1 MRAIAPHQLTEAQA
15 VFRATWIKTVRKWQE
30 DKDKRQGA
38 SSYKPGP
45 RWDGGK
51 DSRTQRRY
59 GKPIWPNLLDAAA
72 RLGVDPQAAIVCL
85 FSWWPTDD
93 IPPPTAVVG
102 AENLMRL
109 EDRRRRLDNEVR
121 ILFTSESQLFRARLN
136 AALVSFPDRNK
147 ARQSVLV
154 NPAIELSPLFRFAAG
169 VMYELPEV
177 CEKYKIAAMEQYGRG
192 PKLYQQY
199 WAPILTPEVMKAL
212 LA

>member
-1 MRAIAPHQLTEAQA
+1 
-15 VFRATWIKTVRKWQE
+15 VF
-30 DKDKRQGA
+30 DK
-38 SSYKPGP
+38 
-45 RWDGGK
+45 
-51 DSRTQRRY
+51 
-59 GKPIWPNLLDAAA
+59 IA
-72 RLGVDPQAAIVCL
+72 RLGVDPQAAIMCL
-85 FSWWPTDD
+85 LSWWPVDE
-93 IPPPTAVVG
+93 IPPPTAVVC

-177 CEKYKIAAMEQYGRG
+177 CEKYKTAAMEQYGRG

>member
-15 VFRATWIKTVRKWQE
+15 VFRATWIKLVRKWQE
-30 DKDKRQGA
+30 DKRQGP
-38 SSYKPGP
+38 SDYKPGP
-45 RWDGGK
+45 RWDSGK

-59 GKPIWPNLLDAAA
+59 GKSVWPSLADNVA
-72 RLGVDPQAAIVCL
+72 RLGVDPQAAIMCL
-85 FSWWPTDD
+85 LSWWPVDE
-93 IPPPTAVVG
+93 IPPPTAVVC